1 MKTMI
6 QESDINFRNLVFE
19 INDGIYVCDLN
30 GKFIYA
36 NYALA
41 IIFGFKRSADIV
53 GRNFE
58 EFLPPENGKE
68 LINRF
73 RNLKS
78 GGTDSTVIITEV
90 LSPDD
95 TTTYIEIK
103 PTPFLKD
110 SKLVG
115 NQGVVHDITE
125 LKQAENKKMKFLSTH
140 DPQTNLYHR
149 AFFEAEMNRLERG
162 RQFPISIVVV
172 NVRIMNNAGESE
184 DHEDGDKF
192 LKRVAQV
199 LFNTFRGDDII
210 ARIGENDFAVL
221 LPSVNEN
228 IVKTIIKRI
237 QSNLSKNNSN
247 ESDSALEFHIGPSTT
262 QKGENL
268 ASGLK
273 QAESIA
279 HLAKK
284 KNEPT

>member
-1 MKTMI
+1 MKSMI

-41 IIFGFKRSADIV
+41 IIFGFKRSSDIV

-58 EFLPPENGKE
+58 EFLTPEKGKE
-68 LINRF
+68 LINLF
-73 RNLKS
+73 RNSKS
-78 GGTDSTVIITEV
+78 GGTGSTVIITEV

-103 PTPFLKD
+103 HTPFFKD

-115 NQGVVHDITE
+115 NQGVVHNITGV
-125 LKQAENKKMKFLSTH
+125 KQAENKKMKFLSTH
-140 DPQTNLYHR
+140 DSETNLYYL
-149 AFFEAEMNRLERG
+149 AFFEAEMKRLERG

-172 NVRIMNNAGESE
+172 NVGIMNNAGESE
-184 DHEDGDKF
+184 DFVDGDKF

-228 IVKTIIKRI
+228 MLNRLNIKKR
-237 QSNLSKNNSN
+237 
-247 ESDSALEFHIGPSTT
+247 
-262 QKGENL
+262 
-268 ASGLK
+268 
-273 QAESIA
+273 AE
-279 HLAKK
+279 
-284 KNEPT
+284 